1 MRNHSRVSRLLW
13 RQAGFSMVEMLITA
27 FIMAVGILGLSMLQV
42 MSLKASRGSRSLTTA
57 VLVGEQVM
65 DRAELEGRLSWLN
78 VTDTNFAL
86 PSLALDLP
94 KLKYITIAAGAP
106 FVEYLNVKGGAVNA
120 ASADPLEQTAF
131 FTVTTSRAPFAKAAT
146 GMLSDVSVQV
156 QFWDQVDQA
165 SAKIPR
171 TLTLTRRIA
180 HG

>member
-1 MRNHSRVSRLLW
+1 MRTHSRVSRLP
-13 RQAGFSMVEMLITA
+13 RGQAGFSMVEMLMTA

-57 VLVGEQVM
+57 VLVGEHVM

-78 VTDTNFAL
+78 VTDTNLAA
-86 PSLALDLP
+86 PSLADLP
-94 KLKYITIAAGAP
+94 TLKYITIAAGVP
-106 FVEYLNVKGGAVNA
+106 RVEYLNVKGGAVNA

-131 FTVTTSRAPFAKAAT
+131 FTVTTSRVPFNKAAT

-156 QFWDQVDQA
+156 QFSDQVDQ
-165 SAKIPR
+165 SSVKIPR